1 MKRFILITENSV
13 RQGGEEL
20 FNEWQTS
27 KQGWI
32 WLDLYDEVP
41 KTEEKFLRSSFA
53 LDEFDIIE
61 AQRLRHPPSIAFRDN
76 YTYLLTKPL
85 DSDSHD
91 LDFST
96 LQLALFVGDNF
107 LVTRRGKPSK
117 YLDQLWDK
125 IVNNKKP
132 NSQPVDILSALLRR
146 ITTRYANILLNLES
160 RLDVIED
167 EIFTST
173 TEDLVRELSS
183 YNTSLRKMRRII
195 AYHNNIFEELTNKI
209 DYALHPGWRED
220 LEDIASLMQRNNS
233 LADLYQSV
241 ITDLI
246 DAYISLNGHHL
257 NQIMKVLTVVTV
269 IFVPIT
275 FLAGIYGMNF
285 ENIPELKNSNGYFI
299 LLSVMSTIA
308 VSLLVIFRKKRWL

>member
-1 MKRFILITENSV
+1 LISDKGVE
-13 RQGGEEL
+13 QGGEEL
-20 FNEWQTS
+20 LVEWQMT
-27 KQGWI
+27 KKGWI
-32 WLDLYDEVP
+32 WLDLHEEDA
-41 KTEEKFLRSSFA
+41 KTEEDFLRKNFS
-53 LDEFDIIE
+53 LDEFEIIE
-61 AQRLRHPPSIAFRDN
+61 AQRHRHPPSIAFHDH

-107 LVTRRGKPSK
+107 LVTRRGKPSN
-117 YLDQLWDK
+117 YLDQLW
-125 IVNNKKP
+125 NNIADNKTP
-132 NSQPVDILSALLRR
+132 NPQPVDILSALLRR
-146 ITTRYANILLNLES
+146 ITARYANILLNLES

-173 TEDLVRELSS
+173 SEDLVRELSG

-195 AYHNNIFEELTNKI
+195 AYHNNIFDELTRKI
-209 DYALHPGWRED
+209 DQTQYSNWHEE

-233 LADLYQSV
+233 LADLYQNV

-257 NQIMKVLTVVTV
+257 NQIMKVLTIVTV

-285 ENIPELKNSNGYFI
+285 ENIPELKSRDGYFI
-299 LLSVMSTIA
+299 LLSVMFAIA
-308 VSLLVIFRKKRWL
+308 ASLLIIFRKKRWL